1 MATVRITDSLK
12 SEILSNANRLH
23 QPMIDKARESHD
35 PNWGRR
41 IYELSFDADTRN
53 KMQQLPLCFFKT
65 FDKVQLEGFVDGPT
79 DGLSVMMT
87 MRYNCEIDMSGLPFP
102 NEQPKGN
109 PLQMGWRGCKVTY
122 NSSFYEL
129 AVEYNEWC
137 QRIRD
142 AEDKREQFVDG
153 VKKVLENFST
163 LAPALKAWPALW
175 DLVPDD
181 KKEKHKEIVERKK
194 SGPAEL
200 EIDTSSLTA
209 AVTMAKLT
217 R

>member
-35 PNWGRR
+35 PNWGKR
-41 IYELSFDADTRN
+41 IYELAFDAETRN

-65 FDKVQLEGFVDGPT
+65 FDKVQFEGFT
-79 DGLSVMMT
+79 DIGSFDSSPMHYT
-87 MRYNCEIDMSGLPFP
+87 TDISFAGLPFP
-102 NEQPKGN
+102 NEQPSDN
-109 PLQMGWRGCKVTY
+109 PLQMGWRGCKVKY
-122 NSSFYEL
+122 NPAFADL
-129 AVEYNEWC
+129 FAEYKQWC
-137 QRIRD
+137 QGIRA
-142 AEDKREQFVDG
+142 AEEKREMFVDG
-153 VKKVLENFST
+153 VKKILENFST

-175 DLVPDD
+175 DLVPED
-181 KKEKHKEIVERKK
+181 KKNKHKEIVERKK

>member
-35 PNWGRR
+35 PNWGKR
-41 IYELSFDADTRN
+41 IYELSFDAETRN

-65 FDKVQLEGFVDGPT
+65 FDKVRFEGFMDGPT

-87 MRYNCEIDMSGLPFP
+87 MRYDCELDMSGLPFP

-109 PLQMGWRGCKVTY
+109 ALEMGWRGCKVRY
-122 NSSFYEL
+122 NLPFQEL

-142 AEDKREQFVDG
+142 AEDKRDLFVDG

>member
-1 MATVRITDSLK
+1 
-12 SEILSNANRLH
+12 
-23 QPMIDKARESHD
+23 MIDKARESHD

-41 IYELSFDADTRN
+41 IYELAFDADTRN

-65 FDKVQLEGFVDGPT
+65 FDRVRLEGFESAPS
-79 DGLSVMMT
+79 DGLTTMMT
-87 MRYNCEIDMSGLPFP
+87 MRYDCEVDMSGLPFP
-102 NEQPKGN
+102 NEMPKGN

-122 NSSFYEL
+122 DPSFYEL
-129 AVEYNEWC
+129 AVEFNEWC

-142 AEDKREQFVDG
+142 AEDKRDQFVDG

-194 SGPAEL
+194 SGPTEL

>member
-35 PNWGRR
+35 PQWGRR
-41 IYELSFDADTRN
+41 VYELAFDADTRN

-65 FDKVQLEGFVDGPT
+65 FDNVRFEGFESGPS
-79 DGLSVMMT
+79 DGLTTMMT
-87 MRYNCEIDMSGLPFP
+87 MRYDCEVDMSGLPFP
-102 NEQPKGN
+102 NEQPKDN
-109 PLQMGWRGCKVTY
+109 PLNMGWRGCKVTY
-122 NSSFYEL
+122 NPSFQEL

-142 AEDKREQFVDG
+142 AEDKRDQFVDG
-153 VKKVLENFST
+153 VKKILENFST

-175 DLVPDD
+175 DLVPDE